1 MLSRHKRILW
11 ITIFC
16 AYIGLV
22 TVGFGCKKQAP
33 SKEGENVP
41 SSNPTPAVPT
51 APVVP
56 APTVTAT
63 PTPSIPASPDP
74 TTPILPGAPTETDL
88 DSLILEA
95 QRFAE
100 TWGTYASSS
109 NCQNIRELLSKM
121 SSSLRTEMENYINN
135 QCTGNYAG
143 PEFSWQTMALE
154 ALILEQ
160 GNEYTNLLVVTKRQK
175 GSASQEIYYAN
186 LILEYVREF
195 RLPDESVWKVNSVYW
210 AKSQ

>member
-1 MLSRHKRILW
+1 MLLGHKSILW

-16 AYIGLV
+16 ACLGLV
-22 TVGFGCKKQAP
+22 TAGFGCKKQAP
-33 SKEGENVP
+33 FEEGEDVP
-41 SSNPTPAVPT
+41 SPVSNPTP
-51 APVVP
+51 VVS
-56 APTVTAT
+56 T

-74 TTPILPGAPTETDL
+74 TTPILPGAPTENDL
-88 DSLILEA
+88 DSLKLEA

-121 SSSLRTEMENYINN
+121 STSLRTEMENYINS

-154 ALILEQ
+154 AIILEQ
-160 GNEYTNLLVVTKRQK
+160 GNEYANLLVVTKRQK
-175 GSASQEIYYAN
+175 GSVSQEFYYAN

-195 RLPDESVWKVNSVYW
+195 RSPDQSAWKVNSIYW
-210 AKSQ
+210 AKSE